1 MAIQI
6 ASNNLDSP
14 ITFPANTEIY
24 FTVIGLSATR
34 LKGLLEL
41 NGSDHLIDTIVNP
54 KESFLFYQNMGTEM
68 QMTLKQLAEPPTENG
83 LAGFYYR
90 LKAETLLYHVFNQ
103 LRNRQFTGHSS
114 VN

>member
-1 MAIQI
+1 M
-6 ASNNLDSP
+6 

-41 NGSDHLIDTIVNP
+41 NRPDHLIDTIVNP
-54 KESFLFYQNMGTEM
+54 KESFLFYENMGTET
-68 QMTLKQLAEPPTENG
+68 QMTLKQLSEPQAENAF
-83 LAGFYYR
+83 AGFYYR
-90 LKAETLLYHVFNQ
+90 LKAETLLYDVFNQ
-103 LRNRQFTGHSS
+103 LHNRQSTGHSS